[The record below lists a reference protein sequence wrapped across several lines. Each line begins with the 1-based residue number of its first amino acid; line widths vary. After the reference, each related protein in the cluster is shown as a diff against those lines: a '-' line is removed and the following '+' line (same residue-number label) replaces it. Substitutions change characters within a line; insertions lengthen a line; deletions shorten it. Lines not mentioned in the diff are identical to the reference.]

1 MNITYGINPVREQ
14 LKAVSA
20 GSIYFCAGKLSPKLK
35 ELETKARAAELSVV
49 FLDRETF
56 QKRFGEWEHQ
66 GVVLESN
73 ATYSF
78 ICSEDDL
85 YNEVKNNDDSDT
97 ILLLDGVKDV
107 GNLGAILRSALLFDV
122 KYVILPKNNSA
133 SVNEVV
139 IKRSAGAASQ
149 LKIVYITNVS
159 RTIEKLKQCGYW
171 VYGADME
178 GNTLNGKNFAAKT
191 VIVMGGEEKGMRR
204 LVRDNCDEIVSI
216 PTNGKLDSLNVSVSA
231 AIILYERFR
240 FNNDKN

>member
-1 MNITYGINPVREQ
+1 MSITYGINPVREQ
-14 LKAVSA
+14 LKSVSS
-20 GSIYFCAGKLSPKLK
+20 GSIYFCAGELSAKLK
-35 ELETKARAAELSVV
+35 ELAAKARSAQLDII
-49 FLDRETF
+49 FLERDVF

-73 ATYSF
+73 AAYSF
-78 ICSEDDL
+78 VCSEEAFYKELKDT
-85 YNEVKNNDDSDT
+85 ESTDT

-107 GNLGAILRSALLFDV
+107 GNLGAILRSALLFNV

-139 IKRSAGAASQ
+139 IKRSAGAASL

-171 VYGADME
+171 VYGTDMD
-178 GNTLNGKNFAAKT
+178 GSVLNGSNFAAKA

-204 LVRDNCDEIVSI
+204 LVRENCDEIVSI

-240 FNNDKN
+240 SLH

>member
-1 MNITYGINPVREQ
+1 MGITYGINPVREQ
-14 LKAVSA
+14 LKVVSS
-20 GSIYFCAGKLSPKLK
+20 GNIYFCAGELSVKLK
-35 ELETKARAAELSVV
+35 ELATKARSVELNVV
-49 FLDRETF
+49 FLERSAF

-73 ATYSF
+73 ATYPF
-78 ICSEDDL
+78 IYSEEDFYKEL
-85 YNEVKNNDDSDT
+85 KNIENTDT

-107 GNLGAILRSALLFDV
+107 GNLGAILRSALLFNV

-139 IKRSAGAASQ
+139 IKRSAGAVSL

-159 RTIEKLKQCGYW
+159 RTIEKLKQYGYW
-171 VYGADME
+171 IYGTDMD
-178 GNTLNGKNFAAKT
+178 GSALNGKNFAAKT

-204 LVRDNCDEIVSI
+204 LVRSNCDEIISI

-240 FNNDKN
+240 CLN

>member
-1 MNITYGINPVREQ
+1 MSITYGINPVREQ
-14 LKAVSA
+14 LKVVSS
-20 GSIYFCAGKLSPKLK
+20 GNIYFCAGKLSPKLK
-35 ELETKARAAELSVV
+35 ELETKARSAELNVV
-49 FLDRETF
+49 FLERDIF

-78 ICSEDDL
+78 ICGEEDF
-85 YNEVKNNDDSDT
+85 YNELKNIENTDT

-107 GNLGAILRSALLFDV
+107 GNLGAILRSALLFNV

-159 RTIEKLKQCGYW
+159 RTLEKLKQNGYW
-171 VYGADME
+171 VYGADMD
-178 GNTLNGKNFAAKT
+178 GTTLDGKSFAAKT
-191 VIVMGGEEKGMRR
+191 VIVMGGEEKGIRR

-240 FNNDKN
+240 SLGKL